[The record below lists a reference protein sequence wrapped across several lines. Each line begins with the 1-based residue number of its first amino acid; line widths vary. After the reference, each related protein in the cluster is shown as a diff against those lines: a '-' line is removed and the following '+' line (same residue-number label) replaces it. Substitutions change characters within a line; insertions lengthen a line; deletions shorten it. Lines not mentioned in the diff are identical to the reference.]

1 MKTGQN
7 SSKKIKPEPKTKT
20 PRKRAS
26 KPDTSGQPLMA
37 MHSSTAATTT
47 RTRRN
52 KAAGIQQTDRFV
64 NIDKGMVPFNYS
76 TTGYGNK
83 TSNIDVRDA
92 VVLCQ
97 KAYYNFSVFRN
108 AIDMMAEFSCSDIYL
123 TEGTKKSKEFFSTLF
138 SKVNMWSLQDRF
150 FREYYRSGNVFV
162 YRFDSKILKSDLNKM
177 TRTFGLSAANQK
189 YIIPARYV
197 VLNPADIQVGGNIS
211 FAVNKY
217 YKRING
223 YELSRLRNPR
233 TEEDKEVYNG
243 LEPELQKEIKTNS
256 EVAIPLNEEKIN
268 AVFYKKQDYEP
279 LAVPMGYPVLDDIN
293 WKAEM
298 KKMDMAVSRT
308 MQQTILL
315 VTMGTDPDKGGV
327 NQQNLAAMQ
336 DLFTNESVGRVLI
349 ADYTT
354 KASFVV
360 PEIGSI
366 LDPKK
371 YEVVDKD
378 IAMGLSAIIT
388 GGTEKFANQSVK
400 IEMFVARLRQARKAF
415 LNQFLM
421 PEIKRIAKDLGFKGY
436 PTAHFHKLSIKN
448 DPILARIY
456 ARFVEMGIMT
466 PEEGMQAIESGRLPL
481 SEESV
486 ESQQEYKKLR
496 SKGLY
501 EPMVG
506 GPETQKDLSDR
517 TQKGQMDLQK
527 ENIKSQEK
535 MNKEKMK
542 SDEKK
547 AAQKPAGV
555 TPQKNGAKPAPKTKN
570 GPAGRPG
577 GTSSPQTTK
586 KVSPIGAKYTK
597 DGKAYKS
604 YNFLLTKVKDCF
616 IEADKLNKKVETS
629 LKRKHKV
636 KELSEDQRA
645 IAFDITKIIV
655 ANEEPKNWSRKA
667 KDYIKNPIDT
677 NPDRIKE
684 IQIIAA
690 EHQVDDYLASILY
703 ISKE

>member
-1 MKTGQN
+1 MKKGQN
-7 SSKKIKPEPKTKT
+7 SSKQTSAKAKPKAPAKRVRKTTPK
-20 PRKRAS
+20 PSSSAL
-26 KPDTSGQPLMA
+26 PLM
-37 MHSSTAATTT
+37 SESTAATTAT

-52 KAAGIQQTDRFV
+52 KAGSINQTERFV
-64 NIDKGMVPFNYS
+64 NIDKGLVPFNYS

-123 TEGTKKSKEFFSTLF
+123 TGGSKKSRDFFSALF
-138 SKVNMWSLQDRF
+138 DKVNVWNLQDRF

-162 YRFDSKILKSDLNKM
+162 YRFDSRIKKSDLNKM
-177 TRTFGLSAANQK
+177 TQTFGLSAASQK
-189 YIIPARYV
+189 YIIPAKYMI
-197 VLNPADIQVGGNIS
+197 LNPADIQTSGNIS
-211 FAVNKY
+211 FASSKY
-217 YKRING
+217 YKMING
-223 YELSRLRNPR
+223 YELSRLRNPK
-233 TEEDKEVYNG
+233 TDEDKEV
-243 LEPELQKEIKTNS
+243 LKSLDPEVKEKIKRDSNVS
-256 EVAIPLNEEKIN
+256 IPLNEQKIS

-315 VTMGTDPDKGGV
+315 VTMGTDPEKGGV
-327 NQQNLAAMQ
+327 NQQNLSAMQ
-336 DLFTNESVGRVLI
+336 ELFVNESVGRVLI

-354 KASFVV
+354 KAQFVI

-388 GGTEKFANQSVK
+388 GGAEKFANQSVK
-400 IEMFVARLRQARKAF
+400 VEMFMARLRQARQAF

-421 PEIKRIAKDLGFKGY
+421 PEIKRVAKDLGFKNY
-436 PTAHFHKLSIKN
+436 PSAHFHKLSLKN

-456 ARFVEMGIMT
+456 ARFVEMGILT
-466 PEEGMQAIESGRLPL
+466 PEEGIEAMENGRLPL
-481 SEESV
+481 NEESI
-486 ESQQEYKKLR
+486 ESQEELKKLKD
-496 SKGLY
+496 KGLY

-506 GPETQKDLSDR
+506 GPSTQKELADKQVDVQVEMQDKTL
-517 TQKGQMDLQK
+517 
-527 ENIKSQEK
+527 KSQEK
-535 MNKEKMK
+535 MNNEKVK
-542 SDEKK
+542 QAEKISK
-547 AAQKPAGV
+547 QGTPPPKKPSGE
-555 TPQKNGAKPAPKTKN
+555 
-570 GPAGRPG
+570 AGRPG

-586 KVSPIGAKYTK
+586 KVSPIGAKYTES
-597 DGKAYKS
+597 GKPYKS

-636 KELSEDQRA
+636 KELNEDQKA

-667 KDYIKNPIDT
+667 KDYIKAPVDT
-677 NPDRIKE
+677 NPDRIEE
-684 IQIIAA
+684 IRALA
-690 EHQVDDYLASILY
+690 SEHQVDDYLASILY
-703 ISKE
+703 LSKE